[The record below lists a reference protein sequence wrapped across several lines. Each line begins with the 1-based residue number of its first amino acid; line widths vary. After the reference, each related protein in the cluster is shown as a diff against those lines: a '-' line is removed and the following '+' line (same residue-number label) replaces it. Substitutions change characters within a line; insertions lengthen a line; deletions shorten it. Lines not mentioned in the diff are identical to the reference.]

1 MNNDYVKVFS
11 GSSIIV
17 TLIIERLEE
26 IGINPVIKDESE
38 SARMAGFG
46 ASIQNYQEVYVYK
59 DELSK
64 ALPIVETIKA
74 QITT

>member
-17 TLIIERLEE
+17 TLINERLEE

-74 QITT
+74 QITR